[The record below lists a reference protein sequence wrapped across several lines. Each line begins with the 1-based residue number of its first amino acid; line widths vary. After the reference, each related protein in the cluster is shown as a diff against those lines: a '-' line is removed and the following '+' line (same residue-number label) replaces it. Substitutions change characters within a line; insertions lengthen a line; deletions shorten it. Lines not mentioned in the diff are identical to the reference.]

1 MIFLF
6 LERTEECHMDKRYQV
21 FVSSTFT
28 DLKEERKAIIEGL
41 LNAKYIPA
49 GMEMFAASN
58 DEQFKYIKKI
68 IDTCDYY
75 VLIVGARYGS
85 INPST
90 GKSFTEQEYDYAV
103 EKGIPVL
110 AFLHD
115 DPYNLPVEKRD
126 DENREL
132 LDKFRNK
139 VSDGRLCK
147 MWHTSSELIS
157 SVIIS
162 LVEEVANNPQMGWT
176 RGNFEDSAELLSQIN
191 NLRKEKERVEK
202 KYNEI
207 KGKYDELTKQRD
219 DIACGSENYTI
230 CGTKTQYSS
239 NGYGRTT
246 SYSVDRNITL
256 TWDKIF
262 SAIGPYLT
270 APTNFDGFLGYLMD
284 SINSAYNADFSYL
297 NDDCA
302 QTVKVQLCALGL
314 IRCYQAKLVKGSL
327 AEAIEITEKGSRYL
341 IELKTVKNNKNIS
354 HK

>member
-1 MIFLF
+1 
-6 LERTEECHMDKRYQV
+6 MDKRYQV
-21 FVSSTFT
+21 FISSTFT

-75 VLIVGARYGS
+75 VLVVGARYGS

-103 EKGIPVL
+103 EKDIPVL
-110 AFLHD
+110 AFIHD

-132 LDKFRNK
+132 LEKFRAK

-147 MWHTSSELIS
+147 MWHSSAELIT

-162 LVEEVANNPQMGWT
+162 LGEEAADNPQMGWT
-176 RGNFEDSAELLSQIN
+176 RGNIEDSVELLTQIN
-191 NLRKEKERVEK
+191 DLRKEKEK
-202 KYNEI
+202 ITNEYREL
-207 KGKYDELTKQRD
+207 KEKYDELTKQRE
-219 DIACGSENYTI
+219 DIACRSDKYCVKGK
-230 CGTKTQYSS
+230 KT
-239 NGYGRTT
+239 GYRKVG
-246 SYSVDRNITL
+246 YEQKYYVDDKEILL
-256 TWDKIF
+256 TWDDIF

-270 APTNFDGFLGYLMD
+270 APTNFENFAKYLLD
-284 SINSAYNADFSYL
+284 SINSAHNADFSYL
-297 NDDCA
+297 NGDCV
-302 QTVKVQLCALGL
+302 QTVKVQLYALGL
-314 IRCYQAKLVKGSL
+314 IRCYQAKLIKGGL
-327 AEAIEITEKGSRYL
+327 TEAIEITEKGSRYL
-341 IELKTVKNNKNIS
+341 IDLKTIKK
-354 HK
+354 

>member
-6 LERTEECHMDKRYQV
+6 LEKTEGYCMDKRYQV
-21 FVSSTFT
+21 FISSTFT

-115 DPYNLPVEKRD
+115 DPYNLPADKRD
-126 DENREL
+126 DEKREL
-132 LDKFRNK
+132 LERFRNK
-139 VSDGRLCK
+139 VSEGRLCK
-147 MWHTSSELIS
+147 MWHTSSELIA

-162 LVEEVANNPQMGWT
+162 LGEEVADNPQMGWT
-176 RGNFEDSAELLSQIN
+176 RGAIEDSVDLLFQIN
-191 NLRKEKERVEK
+191 KLHQEKEKIEK
-202 KYNEI
+202 EYRELKD
-207 KGKYDELTKQRD
+207 KYDELTEQRD
-219 DIACGSENYTI
+219 DIACGSDTYTI
-230 CGTKTQYSS
+230 RGQKRCYINS
-239 NGYGRTT
+239 GYGVTQ
-246 SYSVDRNITL
+246 SYEENVSVTL
-256 TWDKIF
+256 TWDEIF

-270 APTNFDGFLGYLMD
+270 APTNFNEFEDYLLD
-284 SINSAYNADFSYL
+284 SINSAYGADLSVL

-302 QTVKVQLCALGL
+302 QTIKVQFFALGL
-314 IRCYQAKLVKGSL
+314 IKCYQKELVNGGL
-327 AEAIEITEKGSRYL
+327 VEAIEITEKGSRYL
-341 IELKTVKNNKNIS
+341 VELKTVKK
-354 HK
+354 

>member
-1 MIFLF
+1 
-6 LERTEECHMDKRYQV
+6 MDKRYQV

-49 GMEMFAASN
+49 GMEMFSASN

-115 DPYNLPVEKRD
+115 DPYNLPVDKRD
-126 DENREL
+126 DDKSEL
-132 LDKFRNK
+132 LEQFRAK

-147 MWHTSSELIS
+147 MWHTSAELIA

-162 LVEEVANNPQMGWT
+162 LGEEVADNPQTGWT
-176 RGNFEDSAELLSQIN
+176 RGEFKDNDMAKYERVVELQSKVDEIKNSNAIYEKEIGRLRLENEKLKSEVDSNIKLIKQMSKKYININENITINFKKDNYHYGTIYITWKEILEKIQDYLLDWYNIDDFRDLLS
-191 NLRKEKERVEK
+191 K
-202 KYNEI
+202 
-207 KGKYDELTKQRD
+207 
-219 DIACGSENYTI
+219 
-230 CGTKTQYSS
+230 
-239 NGYGRTT
+239 
-246 SYSVDRNITL
+246 
-256 TWDKIF
+256 
-262 SAIGPYLT
+262 
-270 APTNFDGFLGYLMD
+270 
-284 SINSAYNADFSYL
+284 
-297 NDDCA
+297 
-302 QTVKVQLCALGL
+302 
-314 IRCYQAKLVKGSL
+314 KLVIGNGVILKSDSNKIM
-327 AEAIEITEKGSRYL
+327 ERL
-341 IELKTVKNNKNIS
+341 IESSLCMVYKDKLKLTVLGKSYVK
-354 HK
+354 K

>member
-1 MIFLF
+1 
-6 LERTEECHMDKRYQV
+6 MDKRYQV

-49 GMEMFAASN
+49 GMEMFSASN

-132 LDKFRNK
+132 LENFRNK
-139 VSDGRLCK
+139 ASDGRMCK

-176 RGNFEDSAELLSQIN
+176 RGSIEDSVELLTQIN
-191 NLRKEKERVEK
+191 ELRIKLDEKEKQIHSLQKALKE
-202 KYNEI
+202 YT
-207 KGKYDELTKQRD
+207 DMPD
-219 DIACGSENYTI
+219 DLACGRDYYKIVGMKEVYN
-230 CGTKTQYSS
+230 GTD
-239 NGYGRTT
+239 GYGRKK
-246 SYSVDRNITL
+246 YKDEQRVKEM
-256 TWDKIF
+256 TWDAIF
-262 SAIGPYLT
+262 SAFAPYLFSYVNYESFSS
-270 APTNFDGFLGYLMD
+270 ALKKGINSVIDNESFFG
-284 SINSAYNADFSYL
+284 SINEDCIQTIKIQL
-297 NDDCA
+297 N
-302 QTVKVQLCALGL
+302 ALGL
-314 IRCYQAKLVKGSL
+314 IEVAPKKSTGMGVIEFIKL
-327 AEAIEITEKGSRYL
+327 TEKGKTYL
-341 IELKTVKNNKNIS
+341 LKLKSVKKG
-354 HK
+354 

>member
-1 MIFLF
+1 
-6 LERTEECHMDKRYQV
+6 MDKRYQV

-85 INPST
+85 LNPST

-103 EKGIPVL
+103 ERGIPVL

-132 LDKFRNK
+132 LENFRNK
-139 VSDGRLCK
+139 ASDGRMCK

-162 LVEEVANNPQMGWT
+162 LGEEVANNPQVGWT
-176 RGNFEDSAELLSQIN
+176 RGSIEDSVELLTQIN
-191 NLRKEKERVEK
+191 ELRIKLDEKEKQIHPLQKALKEYTDMPDDLACGRDYYKIVGMKEVYNGTDGYGHK
-202 KYNEI
+202 KY
-207 KGKYDELTKQRD
+207 KDEQRVK
-219 DIACGSENYTI
+219 EM
-230 CGTKTQYSS
+230 
-239 NGYGRTT
+239 
-246 SYSVDRNITL
+246 
-256 TWDKIF
+256 TWDAIF
-262 SAIGPYLT
+262 SAFAPYLFSYVNYESFSS
-270 APTNFDGFLGYLMD
+270 ALKKGINSVIDNESFFG
-284 SINSAYNADFSYL
+284 SINEDCIQTIKIQL
-297 NDDCA
+297 N
-302 QTVKVQLCALGL
+302 ALGL
-314 IRCYQAKLVKGSL
+314 IEVSPKKSTGMGVIEFIKL
-327 AEAIEITEKGSRYL
+327 TEKGKTYL
-341 IELKTVKNNKNIS
+341 LKLKSVKKG
-354 HK
+354 

>member
-1 MIFLF
+1 
-6 LERTEECHMDKRYQV
+6 MDKRYQV
-21 FVSSTFT
+21 FISSTFT

-126 DENREL
+126 DKNREQL
-132 LDKFRNK
+132 ERFRNR
-139 VSDGRLCK
+139 VSNGRLCK
-147 MWHTSSELIS
+147 MWHTSAELIA

-162 LVEEVANNPQMGWT
+162 LGEEIADNPQMGRI
-176 RGNFEDSAELLSQIN
+176 RGDIEDSVDLLLQIN
-191 NLRKEKERVEK
+191 ELRKEKEKIEK
-202 KYNEI
+202 EYRELKEKYV
-207 KGKYDELTKQRD
+207 ELTKQRE
-219 DIACGSENYTI
+219 DIACGYEKYTVKGGKIVSESGEFKLTRYTEKLQI
-230 CGTKTQYSS
+230 
-239 NGYGRTT
+239 
-246 SYSVDRNITL
+246 IL
-256 TWDKIF
+256 TWDEIF
-262 SAIGPYLT
+262 SVIAPYLT
-270 APTNFDGFLGYLMD
+270 APIDFNGFEAKLTRG
-284 SINSAYNADFSYL
+284 INSAYNANFSYI

-302 QTVKVQLCALGL
+302 QTIKVQLFALGL
-314 IRCYQAKLVKGSL
+314 IKCYQKKLINGGLV
-327 AEAIEITEKGSRYL
+327 EAIEITEKGNRYL
-341 IELKTVKNNKNIS
+341 IELKTVKM
-354 HK
+354 

>member
-1 MIFLF
+1 
-6 LERTEECHMDKRYQV
+6 MDKRYQV

-103 EKGIPVL
+103 ERGIPVL

-126 DENREL
+126 DENRDL
-132 LDKFRNK
+132 LENFRNK
-139 VSDGRLCK
+139 ASDGRMCK
-147 MWHTSSELIS
+147 MWHTSAELIS

-162 LVEEVANNPQMGWT
+162 LVEEVANNPQIGWM
-176 RGNFEDSAELLSQIN
+176 RGNEIDLTDLLNQLNS
-191 NLRKEKERVEK
+191 LRIEKEDMQHTINDLQKEIEKYECNNVEELAQGRDEFIVIGDGYVWK
-202 KYNEI
+202 KIMYVEE
-207 KGKYDELTKQRD
+207 ELRYTVSWD
-219 DIACGSENYTI
+219 DI
-230 CGTKTQYSS
+230 
-239 NGYGRTT
+239 
-246 SYSVDRNITL
+246 
-256 TWDKIF
+256 F
-262 SAIGPYLT
+262 SCIAPYLYSKKT
-270 APTNFDGFLGYLMD
+270 YDDFAFHLKEE
-284 SINSAYNADFSYL
+284 INSKLHKETYFARLKS
-297 NDDCA
+297 DCV
-302 QTVKVQLCALGL
+302 QTIKVQFKTLGF
-314 IRCYQAKLVKGSL
+314 IDVVSQEKTK
-327 AEAIEITEKGSRYL
+327 EISVETIILTEKGKKYL
-341 IELKTVKNNKNIS
+341 EKIKTIKR
-354 HK
+354 

>member
-1 MIFLF
+1 
-6 LERTEECHMDKRYQV
+6 MDKRYQV

-49 GMEMFAASN
+49 GMEMFSASN

-126 DENREL
+126 DDNREL
-132 LDKFRNK
+132 LEKFRDK
-139 VSDGRLCK
+139 VSEGRLCK
-147 MWHTSSELIS
+147 MWHTSAELIS

-162 LVEEVANNPQMGWT
+162 LVEEVADNPQTGWT
-176 RGNFEDSAELLSQIN
+176 RGNIEDSADLLSQIN
-191 NLRKEKERVEK
+191 ELRKEKEKIEK
-202 KYNEI
+202 EYREL
-207 KGKYDELTKQRD
+207 KGKYNELTKQRE
-219 DIACGSENYTI
+219 DIACGSEKYLIQGIKTGSKSGEFKLTRYTE
-230 CGTKTQYSS
+230 KRQ
-239 NGYGRTT
+239 
-246 SYSVDRNITL
+246 ITL
-256 TWDKIF
+256 TWDEIF
-262 SAIGPYLT
+262 SVIAPYLT
-270 APTNFDGFLGYLMD
+270 APIDFNGFKAKLVKA
-284 SINSAYNADFSYL
+284 INSAYNTDISYM
-297 NDDCA
+297 NADCA
-302 QTVKVQLCALGL
+302 QTIKVQLFALGL
-314 IRCYQAKLVKGSL
+314 IKCYQKKLINGGLV
-327 AEAIEITEKGSRYL
+327 EAIEITEKGSGYL
-341 IELKTVKNNKNIS
+341 IELKTVKM
-354 HK
+354 